1 MNFYEHPLVAKQN
14 LSQKDI
20 DAIEKKY
27 EELINQN
34 SGKVLKIE
42 KWGLLNFKRK
52 IKNYTKGHF
61 LHFKLQAQKETLD
74 EIKSKTK
81 LDYISCWFLLASKF
95 IEGTSNKFS
104 FVSTNSIC
112 QGEQV
117 DLLWPK
123 ILSKND
129 DI

>member
-1 MNFYEHPLVAKQN
+1 MNFYEHTVVAKQN

-20 DAIEKKY
+20 DTIEKKY
-27 EELINQN
+27 ENLINKN

-61 LHFKLQAQKETLD
+61 LHFKIEGNETTLE

-81 LDYISCWFLLASKF
+81 LDSNIVRFLTVKYKKL
-95 IEGTSNKFS
+95 
-104 FVSTNSIC
+104 
-112 QGEQV
+112 
-117 DLLWPK
+117 DLK
-123 ILSKND
+123 TEYFSKNKN
-129 DI
+129 

>member
-1 MNFYEHPLVAKQN
+1 MNFYEHTVVAKQN

-20 DAIEKKY
+20 DTIEKKY
-27 EELINQN
+27 ENLINTN

-61 LHFKLQAQKETLD
+61 LHFKIEGNETTLE

-81 LDYISCWFLLASKF
+81 LDSNIVRFLTVKYKKL
-95 IEGTSNKFS
+95 
-104 FVSTNSIC
+104 
-112 QGEQV
+112 
-117 DLLWPK
+117 DLK
-123 ILSKND
+123 TEYFSKNKN
-129 DI
+129 